1 VSERI
6 PFSEIYVI
14 DIELS
19 SVLFAIV
26 ERYWQAI
33 LSELTSIRLNKN
45 ASHSFFYFFFFR
57 GGYNIVWTM
66 FFSHLPPLLLIRQS
80 LKASIIISVV
90 ARSARSDISSAFP
103 LSAVARATKDA
114 IIAKPRMRSD
124 RSFSR
129 VFREQTTMRGGYCR
143 ERRLISA
150 AQFKTTGA
158 LLFFRVEC
166 GDFNFRSV

>member
-1 VSERI
+1 VTSNCRVSFLR
-6 PFSEIYVI
+6 SSSDI
-14 DIELS
+14 DKRS
-19 SVLFAIV
+19 SRNLRAFDSIKTRAI
-26 ERYWQAI
+26 
-33 LSELTSIRLNKN
+33 
-45 ASHSFFYFFFFR
+45 HSFIFFR

-66 FFSHLPPLLLIRQS
+66 FFSHLPLLLLIRQS
-80 LKASIIISVV
+80 LKASVIISVV

-114 IIAKPRMRSD
+114 IIAKPCMRFD

-129 VFREQTTMRGGYCR
+129 VFREQTTMRGGYCC

-150 AQFKTTGA
+150 AQLKTTGA
-158 LLFFRVEC
+158 LLFFRAEC